1 LNAFGSHH
9 DVGEGG
15 IGQSECLELIETLA
29 DRATVFVSDEGR
41 DVSLD
46 SVPAEPFSLH
56 PARLHDAL
64 AEAELLIADT
74 QTMVTEAALLG
85 TPAIRSNSFVGDS
98 DMGNFLELEDEG
110 LIFNIASFDGVVEQA
125 QLLLDAENTAS
136 MWNRRRNEY
145 LDKKCNLT
153 DLLVEVAE
161 SGGDVDGIESLRAF
175 GEPEKIKPPQPAE

>member
-1 LNAFGSHH
+1 
-9 DVGEGG
+9 
-15 IGQSECLELIETLA
+15 
-29 DRATVFVSDEGR
+29 
-41 DVSLD
+41 
-46 SVPAEPFSLH
+46 
-56 PARLHDAL
+56 
-64 AEAELLIADT
+64 
-74 QTMVTEAALLG
+74 
-85 TPAIRSNSFVGDS
+85 
-98 DMGNFLELEDEG
+98 MGNFLELEDEG